1 MEPDDPFANS
11 GGGRTVLRPTPGKRG
26 GGGSQQDRSPFT
38 STFDNPQNLPR
49 REAPQ
54 KLLSQLSGSGL
65 NPIVDA
71 ATALLLLTTQLRY
84 AASHHDVADLREQVV
99 AMVKEFERRLQAGH
113 CPPETVITA
122 RYVLCTFIDE
132 NIASTP
138 WGHGVWTSESLLA
151 LFHKETW
158 GGEKFYQILDK
169 LARNAAENRDLLEL
183 MYLCLA
189 LGFQGK
195 YGVDSQGHRR
205 LAELQ
210 DNLYRGLAGLRR
222 EHERDLSPHW
232 QGVKDKRNALV
243 RYVPL
248 WVIAV
253 VLAVLLLGMFGSFD
267 YLLRQRVDPVI
278 EKMDA
283 VAVYRRSDN
292 YVVTAVTLPAKNNR
306 KR

>member
-1 MEPDDPFANS
+1 MDSDDPFANS
-11 GGGRTVLRPTPGKRG
+11 GGGRTVLRPTPGRRG
-26 GGGSQQDRSPFT
+26 GGTSQQDRSPFT
-38 STFDNPQNLPR
+38 STTNDPPNLAR
-49 REAPQ
+49 RESPQ
-54 KLLSQLSGSGL
+54 KLLSQLGGSGL

-71 ATALLLLTTQLRY
+71 ATALLMLATQLRY
-84 AASHHDVADLREQVV
+84 AVTHHDVTDLRDQVV
-99 AMVKEFERRLQAGH
+99 AMVKEFERRLQAKH
-113 CPPETVITA
+113 CSAETIVTA
-122 RYVLCTFIDE
+122 RYVLCTFVDE

-138 WGHGVWTSESLLA
+138 WGHGVWTAESLLA

-169 LARNAAENRDLLEL
+169 LARNAAEHRELLEL

-195 YGVDSQGHRR
+195 YGVDAQGHRR

-210 DNLYRGLAGLRR
+210 DNLYRALANLSH

-232 QGVKDKRNALV
+232 QGVIDKRNALV

-253 VLAVLLLGMFGSFD
+253 VLAVLLFGMYGSFS
-267 YLLRQRVDPVI
+267 YLLRERVEPVI
-278 EKMDA
+278 EKMDKVADLQESVEVNA
-283 VAVYRRSDN
+283 VAI
-292 YVVTAVTLPAKNNR
+292 ALPASIRR
-306 KR
+306 KS

>member
-1 MEPDDPFANS
+1 MDSDDPFANS
-11 GGGRTVLRPTPGKRG
+11 GGGRTVLRPTPGRRG
-26 GGGSQQDRSPFT
+26 GTLQQDRSPFT
-38 STFDNPQNLPR
+38 STSNDPPNLPR
-49 REAPQ
+49 RDAPQ

-71 ATALLLLTTQLRY
+71 ATALLLLATQLRY
-84 AASHHDVADLREQVV
+84 AVSHHDVTDLRDQVV
-99 AMVKEFERRLQAGH
+99 TMIKEFERRLQEEH
-113 CPPETVITA
+113 CNPDTIVTA

-138 WGHGVWTSESLLA
+138 WGHGVWTTESLLA
-151 LFHKETW
+151 MFHKETW
-158 GGEKFYQILDK
+158 GGEKFYQILNK
-169 LARNAAENRDLLEL
+169 LARNAAEHRDLLEL

-195 YGVDSQGHRR
+195 YGVDTQGHRR

-210 DNLYRGLAGLRR
+210 DNLYRALANLRR

-232 QGVKDKRNALV
+232 QGVIDKRNALV

-253 VLAVLLLGMFGSFD
+253 VLAVLLLGMYGSFK
-267 YLLRQRVDPVI
+267 YLLDQRVEPVI
-278 EKMDA
+278 EKM
-283 VAVYRRSDN
+283 VAVSGPQEAGRGAITVAQPGNLSRRS
-292 YVVTAVTLPAKNNR
+292 
-306 KR
+306 

>member
-1 MEPDDPFANS
+1 MDNDDPFANS
-11 GGGRTVLRPTPGKRG
+11 GGGRTVLRPTPGRRG
-26 GGGSQQDRSPFT
+26 GTSQQDQSPFAT
-38 STFDNPQNLPR
+38 TADVPPNLPS

-54 KLLSQLSGSGL
+54 KLLNQLSGSGL

-71 ATALLLLTTQLRY
+71 ATALLLLATQLRY
-84 AASHHDVADLREQVV
+84 AISHHDVADLRDQVV
-99 AMVKEFERRLQAGH
+99 SMVKEFERRLQAEH
-113 CPPETVITA
+113 CNPETTITA

-138 WGHGVWTSESLLA
+138 WGHGVWTTESLLA
-151 LFHKETW
+151 MFHKETW

-169 LARNAAENRDLLEL
+169 LARNAGEHQHLLEL

-195 YGVDSQGHRR
+195 YGVDTQGHRR

-210 DNLYRGLAGLRR
+210 DNLYRTLANLRR

-232 QGVKDKRNALV
+232 QGVIDKRNALV

-253 VLAVLLLGMFGSFD
+253 LLAVLLLGMYGSFK
-267 YLLRQRVDPVI
+267 YLLDQRVEPVI
-278 EKMDA
+278 EKMQSGNGA
-283 VAVYRRSDN
+283 EQSEPVVHSSVQPPSIGRRS
-292 YVVTAVTLPAKNNR
+292 
-306 KR
+306 